1 MSPSAISISVEEYL
15 TTSYR
20 PDCDYV
26 DGVVLERNLGE
37 FDYSRLQALL
47 TIWLG
52 SRESQWGVR
61 VLTEQR
67 VQVSSTRFRIPDV
80 CVINTER
87 ERILRKPPLICIEI
101 LSEEDRMSLMQQR
114 IDDYLKFGVRYV
126 WVIDPTTRKAYAH
139 TTEGMRE
146 AKDGILRAENPDIAL
161 LIAKIFAEM
170 E

>member
-1 MSPSAISISVEEYL
+1 MSPSATAISVEQYL

-20 PDCDYV
+20 PDRDYV
-26 DGVVLERNLGE
+26 DGVVLERNVGE
-37 FDYSRLQALL
+37 FDHSRLQALL

-61 VLTEQR
+61 ILTEQR
-67 VQVSSTRFRIPDV
+67 VQVSSTRFRIPDI

-101 LSEEDRMSLMQQR
+101 LSEEDRMSRMQQR
-114 IDDYLKFGVRYV
+114 IDDYLKFGVRFV
-126 WVIDPTTRKAYAH
+126 WVIDPSTRKAYAH

-146 AKDGILRAENPDIAL
+146 AKDGILRSEDPDITLPLAE
-161 LIAKIFAEM
+161 IFAEM